1 MLEATLTTQDKWD
14 VIGNYF
20 ENNGDACEGC
30 PHFAKA
36 FYPETYN
43 GWEHSCELLQ
53 SDYGDPEECLGF
65 NYMLECLEDEEEE
78 LKDV

>member
-1 MLEATLTTQDKWD
+1 MLEAILTTQDKWD
-14 VIGNYF
+14 IIGNYF
-20 ENNGDACEGC
+20 DNNGNACGGC

-36 FYPETYN
+36 FYSDN

-53 SDYGDPEECLGF
+53 SSYGDPEECLGF